1 MRRVLSIDG
10 GGVRG
15 VLPASFLATVEE
27 QVEGTVLDYFDLIV
41 GTSTGGIIALG
52 LGAGLPPAQIRD
64 FYLERGPRIFPST
77 GRLLRKAR
85 GLATARYDEKQLRA
99 ELEDVLGERRIG
111 ESKTRLVIPS
121 MDVTSGKVHLWK
133 TAHHTRFVQDYQLR
147 MVDAAM
153 ATAAAPTYFRPF
165 LTDAG
170 TPLVDGGVFANNP
183 AGLAAVEAVGVL
195 GWPRDEI
202 AILSLGCGAE
212 ALDIRTRGWW
222 RSGLVGFAPKVVD
235 VFMTAQ
241 SDASC
246 GSAIHLISDRKNFLR
261 ISPMLPGKRYGLDVT
276 EELPVLSGL
285 GNTTAR
291 RELQNIHELFF
302 SERAE
307 RFVPER
313 SL

>member
-1 MRRVLSIDG
+1 MRRVLAIDG

-27 QVEGTVLDYFDLIV
+27 QIDGSVVDNFDLIV
-41 GTSTGGIIALG
+41 GTSTGGIIALA
-52 LGAGLPPAQIRD
+52 LGAGMPAAQIRD

-85 GLATARYDEKQLRA
+85 GLATARYDEKQLQA
-99 ELEDVLGERRIG
+99 ELEEVLGERRIG

-133 TAHHTRFVQDYQLR
+133 TAHNVRFVQDYQLR

-153 ATAAAPTYFRPF
+153 ATTAAPTYFRPF

-170 TPLVDGGVFANNP
+170 TPLVDGGLFANNP

-195 GWPRDEI
+195 GWPRDEV
-202 AILSLGCGAE
+202 AVLSLGCGAE
-212 ALDIRTRGWW
+212 ALDVRTRGWW
-222 RSGLVGFAPKVVD
+222 RSGLLGFAPKVVD

-246 GSAIHLISDRKNFLR
+246 GTAIHLLGDRNKFFR
-261 ISPMLPGKRYGLDVT
+261 FSPALPAKRYGLDVAK
-276 EELPVLSGL
+276 ELPVLSGL

-291 RELQNIHELFF
+291 HALQNIRQLFF
-302 SERAE
+302 TDLAE
-307 RFVPER
+307 VFVPEL